1 MMDQRLQRKLE
12 KVDILESQLYRQ
24 GPLWPSDYK
33 SMIRFAEA
41 LHQTT
46 GEILEHIKHEAEKK
60 I

>member
-1 MMDQRLQRKLE
+1 MLDRKLQRELE

-24 GPLWPSDYK
+24 GPLGPQDYK
-33 SMIRFAEA
+33 SMIKFAKA

-46 GEILEHIKHEAEKK
+46 GEILEHIKHEAEKE